1 MLQEVETLNARKNR
15 NFTQVYPL
23 GFKRLRFL
31 MQQNPGAASLYTFFA
46 EHIDA
51 SCGAVLADQ
60 QFLADA
66 LGVHVRTIRRWIKSL
81 EDADAILKIPV
92 AGKVCAYAVNPNEV
106 WKGYDT
112 SKDYAAFATK
122 TLVGKDGDIQRR
134 LKLLA
139 SGQSELPLDD
149 A

>member
-1 MLQEVETLNARKNR
+1 MLQEIEIANARKNR

-23 GFKRLRFL
+23 GFKRLRSL
-31 MQQNPGAASLYTFFA
+31 MKENPGAASLYTFFA

-66 LGVHVRTIRRWIKSL
+66 LGAHVRTVRRWIKWL
-81 EDADAILKIPV
+81 EDAGAILKIPV

-112 SKDYAAFATK
+112 SKDYAVFATK
-122 TLVGKDGDIQRR
+122 TLVNKDGAIQRR

-139 SGQSELPLDD
+139 SGQRELPLE
-149 A
+149 